1 MESILLAIV
10 LVGGCLL
17 MHFLMMRKSGHA
29 NGHQNVSDQHKS
41 HTNHHCCH

>member
-17 MHFLMMRKSGHA
+17 MHFLMMRKGGHA